1 MELQLYSMKVNV
13 WSLGVIPYILV
24 SGTLPFGKDRKCG
37 MELKQQILQAN
48 YTHQDKLPT
57 DTAVVLLN

>member
-13 WSLGVIPYILV
+13 WSPRVIHYILV
-24 SGTLPFGKDRKCG
+24 SGTLPFSKDRKCR

-48 YTHQDKLPT
+48 YIYYP
-57 DTAVVLLN
+57 ASVV

>member
-13 WSLGVIPYILV
+13 WSLRVILYILV
-24 SGTLPFGKDRKCG
+24 SGTLPFSKDRKCR

-48 YTHQDKLPT
+48 YIYYPVTI
-57 DTAVVLLN
+57 V

>member
-13 WSLGVIPYILV
+13 WSLRVILYILV
-24 SGTLPFGKDRKCG
+24 SGTLQFSKDRKCR

-48 YTHQDKLPT
+48 YIYYPVT
-57 DTAVVLLN
+57 VV

>member
-48 YTHQDKLPT
+48 YIYYPVT
-57 DTAVVLLN
+57 VER